1 MSEELGLESV
11 LPAPYSPHPSR
22 LWGSWWSP
30 FLILKGAHKSCRV
43 AINFSRLH
51 PALVA
56 RDRLVLGCRGSSF
69 LLGVG
74 RPPGAS
80 RSPAWLEDNLARLG
94 SWKMP
99 EFLQWRAS
107 EIQHLLW
114 GCCHQ
119 TQTDTL
125 APGRGWWGPL
135 RGQGAECSA
144 GGGVQKA
151 LPGRGGKRVEALASA
166 RLLSLLEGFA

>member
-1 MSEELGLESV
+1 M
-11 LPAPYSPHPSR
+11 
-22 LWGSWWSP
+22 
-30 FLILKGAHKSCRV
+30 
-43 AINFSRLH
+43 
-51 PALVA
+51 A

-80 RSPAWLEDNLARLG
+80 SSPAWLEDNLARLG

-135 RGQGAECSA
+135 RGQGAECS
-144 GGGVQKA
+144 GGAVFKRLCQVGEGSGWKPWPLQDFFPSLRALLRPCLFLLLFPVRHACFHKA
-151 LPGRGGKRVEALASA
+151 SLTRDPRPVLHCGPSLPNL
-166 RLLSLLEGFA
+166 